1 MAPSILYLYISN
13 LLSKFKDI
21 RVQKN
26 IQLLLSAIVKQQ
38 KLNLYSMSSEKRAYN
53 VFTGLLGGEQVH
65 TLSAAIVLDCVKS
78 HTAEHL
84 GNAPRQFLL
93 HDGCDLR
100 KPDSQ
105 DLEYLGHVMSL
116 RKQVIH
122 GYKTMNSVVVDAE
135 NQSLHLLSHEVYS
148 NKMPDYIGETVLKD
162 SQLSAALTPAQQ
174 LLVAKKAYI
183 NTKILYHRNIKEG
196 SDWLKS
202 QRPHGIVCHISDREF
217 DEESHFEYL
226 TERGDEFITRLKTNR
241 LSHQTRT
248 TYTLRG
254 KVSKQKAYHALADKP
269 FAHRSTYQIAQITF
283 HGTTYTDVTAEIE
296 WEELLLNSKS
306 YQVVRITLRK
316 GEKPLFQQPMLLI
329 TNRKIQNAA
338 QAKEIYAAYLLR
350 SKIEVVFKFLKQHL
364 GWESFQVRD
373 FNKIKNLLAIA
384 FFLVGF
390 FPELEE
396 ELKKHP
402 LAQNLCELAHSKG
415 VVTIHFLLQGLERL
429 VHFQEVTQWM
439 QEENISK
446 EDIDEM
452 LHKISTGFNP
462 V

>member
-1 MAPSILYLYISN
+1 
-13 LLSKFKDI
+13 
-21 RVQKN
+21 
-26 IQLLLSAIVKQQ
+26 
-38 KLNLYSMSSEKRAYN
+38 MSSEKREYN

-65 TLSAAIVLDCVKS
+65 TLSAAITLDCVKS
-78 HTAEHL
+78 HTAKHL

-105 DLEYLGHVMSL
+105 DLEYLGQVMSL
-116 RKQVIH
+116 RKQVIS
-122 GYKTMNSVVVDAE
+122 GYKTMNTVVVDAD
-135 NQSLHLLSHEVYS
+135 NQSLYLLNHEVYS

-162 SQLSAALTPAQQ
+162 SKLSGALTPSQQ
-174 LLVAKKAYI
+174 LLVDKKEYI
-183 NTKILYHRNIKEG
+183 NTKILYHRNIKAG
-196 SDWLKS
+196 SDWLKQ
-202 QRPHGIVCHISDREF
+202 QRPQGIVCHISDREF

-226 TERGDEFITRLKTNR
+226 TEQGDEFITRLKTNR

-248 TYTLRG
+248 TYTLSG
-254 KVSKQKAYHALADKP
+254 KISKQKAYHALVDKP
-269 FAHRSTYQIAQITF
+269 FAHRSTYEIAKISF
-283 HGTTYTDVTAEIE
+283 HGTTYTDVTVEIE

-306 YQVVRITLRK
+306 YPVVRITLRK
-316 GEKPLFQQPMLLI
+316 GDKPLFQQPMLLI
-329 TNRKIQNAA
+329 TNRKIQNAT

-446 EDIDEM
+446 EDIDQM